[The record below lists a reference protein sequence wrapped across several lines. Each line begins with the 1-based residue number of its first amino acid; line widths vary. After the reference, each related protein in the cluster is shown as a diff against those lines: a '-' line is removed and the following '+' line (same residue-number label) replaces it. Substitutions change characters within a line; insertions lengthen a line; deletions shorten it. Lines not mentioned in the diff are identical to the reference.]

1 MDRRN
6 SLLIWRQNQIRTG
19 KSKLK
24 FPCLM
29 CNSKFK
35 TKANYQRHL
44 KENHDYKKAIL
55 CMVCQD
61 PFQSLEELKEHLKN
75 NHEIFSIF
83 HCEICNQVFRSSSA
97 KSAHKRKIHGFGALC
112 STGTSKTNRN
122 PKPKKSLRKRSS
134 VKNFDGND
142 NLGTQRKHL
151 DKTYDGDVNDVQ
163 GDIVQDA
170 ERSSPDANFPFTFD
184 SEKCVT
190 VKKEIKQEF
199 QNDNS
204 SHIELCNNIK
214 TEDQSE
220 EIRRLNQMI
229 VDLTEKFEQSQL
241 KIASLEGEIHSLNHK
256 MSLLA
261 DIQK

>member
-29 CNSKFK
+29 CDSKFK

-112 STGTSKTNRN
+112 STSSSKRNRN
-122 PKPKKSLRKRSS
+122 PKSKTVRKRSL
-134 VKNFDGND
+134 VMNFNEND
-142 NLGTQRKHL
+142 NVETQQNHQ
-151 DKTYDGDVNDVQ
+151 DQPQNDDISDVQ
-163 GDIVQDA
+163 GDIVQDS
-170 ERSSPDANFPFTFD
+170 ERSSPNANFPFTFD

-190 VKKEIKQEF
+190 IKKEIKQEF
-199 QNDNS
+199 QNDDS